1 VRRSVLLVSALA
13 AMLAGTAACTSST
26 NGSPVPGGSGT
37 SAPAPP
43 SSGETTDTG
52 SSTPSPGDNPL
63 ANTDPCTLLTTS
75 AQSQLGVSGG
85 ERRDL
90 GTERGCR
97 WRLRGP
103 SETFI
108 FDVAI
113 DDQNGL
119 KDVPSDATVKPL
131 ADIGKHKA
139 VQSPAK
145 QGGGCSVL
153 LGVGDS
159 SRVDATAVAGV
170 DVNKGCELATQ
181 LAQLVEPQLP

>member
-1 VRRSVLLVSALA
+1 
-13 AMLAGTAACTSST
+13 
-26 NGSPVPGGSGT
+26 VPGGTGT
-37 SAPAPP
+37 GEP
-43 SSGETTDTG
+43 SSPTTGDPTDTG
-52 SSTPSPGDNPL
+52 SSTPSPGDSPL

-103 SETFI
+103 TETFI

-119 KDVPSDATVKPL
+119 NDVPADATVKTV

-139 VQSPAK
+139 VQSASK
-145 QGGGCSVL
+145 QGGACSVL
-153 LGVGDS
+153 LGVSDR